1 MQVHIA
7 KVNGVLWSGEAKSL
21 TVPGSEGEMTILTG
35 HIPLASALKAGR
47 ITVRSQAGEEFF
59 DIESGVLEVSPK
71 GATVLL

>member
-7 KVNGVLWSGEAKSL
+7 KVNGILWSGEAKSL

-47 ITVRSQAGEEFF
+47 ITVRTASGEESF
-59 DIESGVLEVSPK
+59 DITDGVLEVTQT